1 MRDSA
6 SLFVRSW
13 RPACGPAA
21 ALAVTLL
28 SAAALPGCG
37 ADVPAHPGADPAPA
51 TSALGASSS
60 YLVSFTTGTIPANAD
75 QLIAA
80 AGGSIAARYQAL
92 GVVLARSGQ
101 TSFATT
107 LRGMDGV
114 DAVGAATAT
123 SSRLVPVA
131 AAHHPAHPHGPRGAA
146 AAPLAFRQ
154 WAMDQIHAPAAHAI
168 STGKKSV
175 LVSVLDS
182 GIDVTH
188 PDLAGQVDPTAS
200 ASCLGGVANADPA
213 SWSNDG
219 IGHGTHVSGT
229 IAALPNQIGIVGVA
243 PGVRLA
249 AVKVAVDDVN
259 DPNFG
264 LVLPDAFVCAID
276 WSIAHGADVMNAS
289 LSIDPFTAPIDD
301 IFCSDQPDREA
312 VVKIVRRAVLEAGR
326 HKTSL
331 VASVGNFFTDVSKL
345 TGTTPGSH
353 CKLLPVQLPRVIGVS
368 SVNYGKQLA
377 FYSNYGRG
385 AVDLTAPGGDSLV
398 PDPLV
403 TDTAASGQVLSSMP
417 ANSLLYQGAADYDGQ
432 VQDCTSGTCVTYG
445 YLQGTSQAAPHVTG
459 VAALLI
465 SRFGKM
471 SPDALLVALSLGA
484 NPLACPPSPYDPGST
499 GQPATC
505 TGPAFYN
512 NFYGAGEVDALA
524 AVR

>member
-1 MRDSA
+1 MRGSP
-6 SLFVRSW
+6 SSSVRSR
-13 RPACGPAA
+13 RPWCGLSA
-21 ALAVTLL
+21 ALAVALL
-28 SAAALPGCG
+28 SVAAFPGCG
-37 ADVPAHPGADPAPA
+37 ADIPADRESGDLTT
-51 TSALGASSS
+51 TSALGAPTS
-60 YLVSFTTGTIPANAD
+60 YLVAFTGGAIPANAD
-75 QLIAA
+75 TSIAV
-80 AGGSIAARYQAL
+80 AGGSIVARYAAL
-92 GVVLARSGQ
+92 GVVLARSAQ
-101 TSFATT
+101 PSFAGT

-114 DAVGAATAT
+114 DAVGAVTAT
-123 SSRLVPVA
+123 HSRLAPA
-131 AAHHPAHPHGPRGAA
+131 SAAHHPGHPHGPGSRGAD
-146 AAPLAFRQ
+146 PLAFRQ
-154 WAMDQIHAPAAHAI
+154 WDMDQIKAPAAHAI
-168 STGKKSV
+168 ATGKKSV

-188 PDLAGQVDPTAS
+188 PDLVGQVDFAAS
-200 ASCLGGVANADPA
+200 ASCVGGVASADPA
-213 SWSNDG
+213 GWSNDV

-229 IAALPNQIGIVGVA
+229 IAALSNKIGIVGVA

-276 WSIAHGADVMNAS
+276 WSIAHGVDVMNAS
-289 LSIDPFTAPIDD
+289 LTIDPFTAPIDD

-331 VASVGNFFTDVSKL
+331 VATVGNFFTDVTKL

-353 CKLLPVQLPRVIGVS
+353 CKVLPVQLPRVIGVS
-368 SVNYGKQLA
+368 SVGYTRKLA
-377 FYSNYGRG
+377 FYSNYGLG
-385 AVDLTAPGGDSLV
+385 AVDVTAPGGDSLV

-403 TDTAASGQVLSSMP
+403 TDTAASGQILSSMP
-417 ANSLLYQGAADYDGQ
+417 PNSLLYQGAADYDGQ
-432 VQDCTSGTCVTYG
+432 VQDCSSGPCATYG

-459 VAALLI
+459 VAALIL
-465 SRFGKM
+465 SRFGRL
-471 SPDALLVALSLGA
+471 SPEALLAKLSLGA
-484 NPLACPPSPYDPGST
+484 TGLACPPSPYDPGGT

-505 TGPAFYN
+505 TGPALYN